1 MSRLGRL
8 LHPDSKQSAVL
19 PGSFRL
25 FLSAAFPSLPLS
37 LSPLL
42 HRFLPFSHAE
52 LLLTATSSFQ
62 FAESLQ
68 RREERRFRSSEA
80 AEPPAANDSGRRE
93 HLAALCDL
101 DFQLLRGPEGRSA
114 STRPQTG
121 SGEPEIGS
129 LAQNITT
136 NFWLFSAWKGLN
148 VKLPVWVY
156 RSWRYPAWS
165 VWFIHLRHK
174 TFDLYWVFTFYHIKS
189 CRWNPVRHFKVEMQ
203 RSDINICIRPDIE
216 YNSRSGIG
224 DNVPNP

>member
-1 MSRLGRL
+1 MQSFCWQPRAASSL
-8 LHPDSKQSAVL
+8 LNHFSGERNVVSDRVKLQNL
-19 PGSFRL
+19 PRRTIRGGGNIWQ
-25 FLSAAFPSLPLS
+25 LSVTL
-37 LSPLL
+37 
-42 HRFLPFSHAE
+42 
-52 LLLTATSSFQ
+52 TSS
-62 FAESLQ
+62 
-68 RREERRFRSSEA
+68 
-80 AEPPAANDSGRRE
+80 
-93 HLAALCDL
+93 CW
-101 DFQLLRGPEGRSA
+101 EGRSA

-136 NFWLFSAWKGLN
+136 TFWLFSAWKGLN

-189 CRWNPVRHFKVEMQ
+189 CRWNPVGHFKVEMQ